1 MENAQHTHDTEA
13 RGASMTARMWTVFII
28 GIIIGFGGYYLWDN
42 RSTNDDG
49 GKHLGGNTEEQLGGE
64 EGADDT
70 ATSTKPSINDI
81 LAVSATVGEQPEGL
95 HVFLNSVSTD
105 RTVWIAVQED
115 NDGELGNIL
124 GAALVSEGSH
134 DGLWVE
140 LLRNTEAG
148 HIYYITAYAE
158 NGDGVFDHE
167 TDALLPGP
175 NSDNVIGSF
184 AAIRI

>member
-1 MENAQHTHDTEA
+1 
-13 RGASMTARMWTVFII
+13 
-28 GIIIGFGGYYLWDN
+28 
-42 RSTNDDG
+42 
-49 GKHLGGNTEEQLGGE
+49 
-64 EGADDT
+64 
-70 ATSTKPSINDI
+70 

-124 GAALVSEGSH
+124 GAALVGEGSH

-148 HIYYITAYAE
+148 YIYYITAYAE

-167 TDALLPGP
+167 TDTLLPGP
-175 NSDNVIGSF
+175 NGDNVIASF
-184 AAIRI
+184 TAVRI